1 MLKPGDVCAIVP
13 AYNEAS
19 SIASVVVDLVQALPA
34 GEVIVVN
41 DGSTDETAALAL
53 GAGATV
59 VSLPVNL
66 GIGGAV
72 QAGYRY
78 AMRKGFRAAVQ
89 VDGDGQHDPGELSRI
104 LAPVMSEEVDLAIG
118 SRWLGRGDYVG
129 SRARR
134 VGMRVLTV
142 LVRWRT
148 GLWFTDTTSGF
159 RAVGPRALAAFAR
172 TYPADYPEVEAIVI
186 GARLRL
192 RMKEVPVRM
201 NVRKY
206 GRSSI
211 GGWRSLYY
219 MARVAMALVLGGAS
233 GAIGP

>member
-1 MLKPGDVCAIVP
+1 MLSPGDVCAIVP
-13 AYNEAS
+13 AYNEEK
-19 SIASVVVDLVQALPA
+19 SIVSVVAELRLALPA
-34 GEVIVVN
+34 AEVIVVS
-41 DGSTDETAALAL
+41 DGSTDQTAELAL
-53 GAGATV
+53 GAGAVV

-78 AMRKGFRAAVQ
+78 ALRSGFRIAVQ

-104 LAPVMSEEVDLAIG
+104 LDPIMSNEVDLVIG

-134 VGMRVLTV
+134 IGMRVLTV

-159 RAVGPRALAAFAR
+159 RAAGPRALAAFAR
-172 TYPADYPEVEAIVI
+172 SYPADYPEVEAIVI
-186 GARLRL
+186 GARMGL
-192 RMKEVPVRM
+192 RMMEVPVRM
-201 NVRKY
+201 NARKY
-206 GRSSI
+206 GRSTI

-219 MARVAMALVLGGAS
+219 MARVAMALVVGGAS
-233 GAIGP
+233 GAIGS